1 MEYELK
7 FTFNASH
14 AEFMAS
20 WLAHKCQVDPLHSMG
35 VITSIYYDSY
45 NLSAYY
51 QKRDSDYLK
60 QKARLRW
67 YHNVK
72 TDALSDKAY
81 WEIKMRQGT
90 RRRKERRESTLTPG
104 ELEKIR
110 ITDPRLQDEM
120 QLQQKSV
127 MNGTMNN
134 LFPVIMVRYLRS
146 RFVDPVNGARISVD
160 RNIHAYQCHPHLAN
174 EALGLIP
181 MPVGVLEYKG
191 PFDRLPPYLSELG
204 VLGAK
209 KQAFSKY
216 ESLIKWVKSNYQ
228 LI

>member
-7 FTFNASH
+7 FIFSAH
-14 AEFMAS
+14 RAEFIAN
-20 WLAHKCQVDPLHSMG
+20 WLEKKCQADPLHSMG

-51 QKRDSDYLK
+51 QKRGSDYLK

-67 YHNVK
+67 YRNAK
-72 TDALSDKAY
+72 TGALSDKAY

-90 RRRKERRESTLTPG
+90 KRKKKRLETTLTPG
-104 ELEKIR
+104 ELERIR
-110 ITDPRLQDEM
+110 ITDPRLHDEM
-120 QLQQKSV
+120 QLQQKNV
-127 MNGTMNN
+127 MNGSMNN
-134 LFPVIMVRYLRS
+134 LFPTIMVRYLRS
-146 RFVDPVNGARISVD
+146 RYVDPVNGSRISVD
-160 RNIHAYQCHPHLAN
+160 RNIHACQCNPHLAN
-174 EALGLIP
+174 EATGQIP

-191 PFDRLPPYLSELG
+191 RLDHLPPHLSELG

-216 ESLIKWVKSNYQ
+216 EGLIKWVKSNYQ